1 MLNAVLT
8 FDPSVQPRAVWAKA
22 TELGIEFAD
31 DAIKTDLMKYDLTK
45 GQDYKTKL
53 SKFYF

>member
-22 TELGIEFAD
+22 TEMGIEFAD
-31 DAIKTDLMKYDLTK
+31 EAIKADLMKHMGLE
-45 GQDYKTKL
+45 
-53 SKFYF
+53 SEAE